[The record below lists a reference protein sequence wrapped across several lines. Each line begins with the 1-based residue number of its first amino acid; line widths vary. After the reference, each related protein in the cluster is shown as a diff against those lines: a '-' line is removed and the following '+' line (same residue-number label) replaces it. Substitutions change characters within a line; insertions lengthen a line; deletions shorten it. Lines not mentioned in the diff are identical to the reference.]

1 MFNRYNQVC
10 VCNVVTTDVQSVS
23 VNKENDTTY
32 SIKCSYISGSDARGC
47 VFILVGGVE
56 GVANI
61 TGIINRT
68 SSERVLVELISVDN
82 IIELL
87 VFDLEND
94 NTTGNLS
101 TSADVN
107 SIAPCIDIGERE
119 YKCITLSAYMTFA
132 MFINMFCVYNIGV
145 PSSFPIIGVVAGIVV
160 MFIVFT
166 LAVVVTSILLYLY
179 KRGM

>member
-1 MFNRYNQVC
+1 MEG
-10 VCNVVTTDVQSVS
+10 VS
-23 VNKENDTTY
+23 LCLVEDTTY

-56 GVANI
+56 GVTNI

-68 SSERVLVELISVDN
+68 SSEGVLVELISLN
-82 IIELL
+82 NIELL

-107 SIAPCIDIGERE
+107 SITPCIDIGERE
-119 YKCITLSAYMTFA
+119 YKCI
-132 MFINMFCVYNIGV
+132 
-145 PSSFPIIGVVAGIVV
+145 
-160 MFIVFT
+160 
-166 LAVVVTSILLYLY
+166 
-179 KRGM
+179 